1 VSSGPDENPKYV
13 TVELCNERF
22 MRIIDKLEVLDK
34 RISELRSEQAR
45 RSRDWR
51 LFFMSVASGVVVA
64 LVTWLL
70 SRL

>member
-1 VSSGPDENPKYV
+1 VSSGPDENPRYV
-13 TVELCNERF
+13 TVDLCNERF
-22 MRIIDKLEVLDK
+22 MRIIDKLEILDK

-45 RSRDWR
+45 RARDWR

>member
-1 VSSGPDENPKYV
+1 VSSGPDENPRYV

-22 MRIIDKLEVLDK
+22 MRIIDKLEILDK

-45 RSRDWR
+45 RARDWR